1 MIGPA
6 SVSFGVGGVN
16 VRKGPTVGSKRLDA
30 LEPGHKVKVIREKD
44 GWLKIEY
51 RQAGED
57 CVGWSVRSAFVPDE
71 PPMIP
76 PPPDV
81 EPIPPAPPEEVASR
95 GFYLLVGFGILIV
108 AIFLTKLFLH
118 IS

>member
-6 SVSFGVGGVN
+6 SVSLDVGGVN

-30 LEPGHKVKVIREKD
+30 IEPGHKVKVIREKD

-57 CVGWSVRSAFVPDE
+57 CVGWSVRSAFVFDE
-71 PPMIP
+71 PETP
-76 PPPDV
+76 PLPDV
-81 EPIPPAPPEEVASR
+81 ESVPPAPPEVVASR

-108 AIFLTKLFLH
+108 AVFLTKLFLH